1 MQSQSNDEG
10 VGEGLANRVAQ
21 SAAVAADREHD
32 AAPPVT
38 GTPAKAT
45 PQDMV
50 TNRPKTIKGE
60 KRIPSGEL
68 QKMTKKLGSTPVYD
82 KGGQVNVNDGQHQAA
97 ILKDGERVLTP
108 EQNKDWEKS
117 NPGARKAPMTL
128 PIGGKTMRDANDVT
142 PEIKPTPKAPL
153 YDKGGSVDCYDKG
166 GEAGYHHNDYSSD
179 EKSQFHRSMAHLHQG
194 GLHRALGIAEG
205 SKIPMAKVEA
215 ATHSEDAHTRKM
227 AVMAKSMHS
236 WSHTGKK

>member
-82 KGGQVNVNDGQHQAA
+82 KGGKVDVNDGKHQIAVVN
-97 ILKDGERVLTP
+97 DGERVLTP
-108 EQNKDWEKS
+108 EQNKDWEKG

-153 YDKGGSVDCYDKG
+153 YDKGGVV
-166 GEAGYHHNDYSSD
+166 HSSE
-179 EKSQFHRSMAHLHQG
+179 EKAQFHRAMSHLNAG
-194 GLHRALGIAEG
+194 GLYRHFGIPESQG
-205 SKIPMAKVEA
+205 IPMAKKQEA
-215 ATHSEDAHTRKM
+215 ANSSDPHVAKM
-227 AVMAKSMHS
+227 GHLAVAMHS
-236 WSHTGKK
+236 WSHKGKK